1 MRHLVHIPDAAVDP
15 EYALLQTGVHTV
27 LSVPIP
33 SYSAASTCM
42 LITNRRG
49 SRMMGQQTYDEPAR
63 SVIRLLLENPDIS
76 EVDIA
81 RTLEEQGIT
90 ALITTVRNVRSIARL
105 VLDEQDE
112 AREHK
117 KLH

>member
-1 MRHLVHIPDAAVDP
+1 
-15 EYALLQTGVHTV
+15 
-27 LSVPIP
+27 
-33 SYSAASTCM
+33 
-42 LITNRRG
+42 
-49 SRMMGQQTYDEPAR
+49 MMGQQTYDEPGR

-76 EVDIA
+76 EVDIT
-81 RTLEEQGIT
+81 RTLEQQGIT

-112 AREHK
+112 ARKHK

>member
-1 MRHLVHIPDAAVDP
+1 
-15 EYALLQTGVHTV
+15 
-27 LSVPIP
+27 
-33 SYSAASTCM
+33 
-42 LITNRRG
+42 
-49 SRMMGQQTYDEPAR
+49 MMGQQTSDEPAR

-76 EVDIA
+76 EVDIT
-81 RTLEEQGIT
+81 RTLEEQGVT

-105 VLDEQDE
+105 VLDEQDA